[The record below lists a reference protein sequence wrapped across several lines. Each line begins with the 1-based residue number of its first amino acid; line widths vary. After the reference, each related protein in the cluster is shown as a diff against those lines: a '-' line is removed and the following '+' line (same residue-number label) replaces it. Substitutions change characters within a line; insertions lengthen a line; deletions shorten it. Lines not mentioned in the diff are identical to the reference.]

1 MKIPNERLREL
12 YLKDLTL
19 PDIHHGRTTPKTK
32 YPASWAAINSTYK
45 NGPLDIAKA
54 VEEGRNVWIW
64 SDTHFGH
71 KNIIAYAERP
81 FNSIEAMNNQM
92 IANYLTVVQPN
103 DVVIW
108 LGDIG
113 FMSENKINEVLDS
126 LPGYK
131 IHIIGNHDMHR
142 DGKVYKLNMDEQH
155 LCYSLGIGGIE
166 LLFTHYPLDTVPSNC
181 QNVCGHIHQ
190 NHANV
195 WNTIACVEHL
205 DYTPANL
212 NNLIVEAQNK
222 ILQRKGK

>member
-1 MKIPNERLREL
+1 M
-12 YLKDLTL
+12 
-19 PDIHHGRTTPKTK
+19 
-32 YPASWAAINSTYK
+32 ST
-45 NGPLDIAKA
+45 GS
-54 VEEGRNVWIW
+54 NVWIW

-92 IANYLTVVQPN
+92 VANYLTVVQPN
-103 DVVIW
+103 DIVIW

-155 LCYSLGIGGIE
+155 LCYTLDIGGIE
-166 LLFTHYPLDTVPSNC
+166 LLLTHYPMDNVPSNC

-195 WNTIACVEHL
+195 FNTIACVEHL

-212 NNLIVEAQNK
+212 NNLVVEAQNK